1 MSKSKFTAEYE
12 NLVREEI
19 CKTGCEDIVYF
30 PQLLPA
36 LKLNGL
42 NPKGAA
48 IGALMYPLGYMP
60 GRDLW
65 WKGHELRV
73 WIKPALARANN
84 HELVQLLEAANWQ
97 PFEQA

>member
-19 CKTGCEDIVYF
+19 RKTGCEDIVYF

-36 LKLNGL
+36 LELNGL
-42 NPKGAA
+42 SPKGAA
-48 IGALMYPLGYMP
+48 IGTLMYPLGYMP

-65 WKGHELRV
+65 WRGRELRV
-73 WIKPALARANN
+73 WIKPALARASN
-84 HELVQLLEAANWQ
+84 HELVQLLEAAGWQ
-97 PFEQA
+97 LEENA